1 IKDFAVDVVEA
12 MIRFFYSF
20 EYDVPADT
28 SAMIFHAKVYQIGDK
43 YGIETLK
50 KQALNKFKDVFVEA
64 EVTADYANDLAD
76 TITVLMPETS
86 FKEGLARNG
95 DFSTDLISFINENME
110 DCWDCKC
117 LSCKYVF
124 AFRIQ
129 SSGVIFPALQNPT
142 PIRCP
147 LYGWKPPADT
157 DGDWP
162 KESSDRVIEIMDF
175 DPTIVEAMARFIYCF
190 GYESPAD
197 TSAMVFHAKVYQIA
211 DKYGIE
217 ALKRLSASNYRTSI
231 DEGWEAADFPTAIA
245 LAYITTPPEDRGLR
259 DIAVDVAV
267 KRLGTLM
274 NRDTFRETLSD
285 NTDLAADI
293 IRFMHRKWG
302 KVGEYKCSI
311 CERVLL
317 LGFPEFQDPVH
328 LRYCPTCSSC
338 NNSW

>member
-1 IKDFAVDVVEA
+1 MQSPPYEEFGASLKTYFNDTTLSDAVIRCGGRDFAVHSL
-12 MIRFFYSF
+12 ILFCHSQYFR
-20 EYDVPADT
+20 
-28 SAMIFHAKVYQIGDK
+28 
-43 YGIETLK
+43 
-50 KQALNKFKDVFVEA
+50 KQLDG
-64 EVTADYANDLAD
+64 
-76 TITVLMPETS
+76 P
-86 FKEGLARNG
+86 
-95 DFSTDLISFINENME
+95 
-110 DCWDCKC
+110 
-117 LSCKYVF
+117 
-124 AFRIQ
+124 
-129 SSGVIFPALQNPT
+129 
-142 PIRCP
+142 
-147 LYGWKPPADT
+147 WK
-157 DGDWP
+157 P

-190 GYESPAD
+190 DYESPAD

-217 ALKRLSASNYRTSI
+217 ALKRLSASSYRTSI

>member
-12 MIRFFYSF
+12 MIRFVYSF

-76 TITVLMPETS
+76 TITV
-86 FKEGLARNG
+86 
-95 DFSTDLISFINENME
+95 
-110 DCWDCKC
+110 
-117 LSCKYVF
+117 
-124 AFRIQ
+124 
-129 SSGVIFPALQNPT
+129 
-142 PIRCP
+142 
-147 LYGWKPPADT
+147 
-157 DGDWP
+157 
-162 KESSDRVIEIMDF
+162 ESSDRVIEIMDF

-190 GYESPAD
+190 DYESPAD

-217 ALKRLSASNYRTSI
+217 ALKRLSASSYRTSI